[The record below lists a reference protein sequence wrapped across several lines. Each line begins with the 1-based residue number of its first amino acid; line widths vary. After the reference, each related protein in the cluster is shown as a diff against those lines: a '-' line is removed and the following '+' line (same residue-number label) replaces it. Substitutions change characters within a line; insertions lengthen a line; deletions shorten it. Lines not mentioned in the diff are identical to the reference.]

1 MQSYCAQ
8 YVAWLACRLNKEPLK
23 WGSSEDEGGPVFYVM
38 RPTWAHARAEVP
50 EQLAGPV
57 PVWTE
62 PPHVSLGWHHFKCVQ
77 LFCLDCFA

>member
-1 MQSYCAQ
+1 M
-8 YVAWLACRLNKEPLK
+8 
-23 WGSSEDEGGPVFYVM
+23 FYVM

-62 PPHVSLGWHHFKCVQ
+62 PPHVSIRKYMLVVEAVKAGRHSVGWEGSVE
-77 LFCLDCFA
+77 